1 MSVQLRVV
9 IVTVVLAFGAAAP
22 AQAAPGT
29 PTGLAVADLLADPG
43 VYDPQF
49 TWTAVTGAKGYEV
62 EVNSTDFFAP
72 GSKVCCSNIN
82 FLEPMTTFGTAY
94 SPALVLANNT
104 YYWRVR
110 AVDAADAAGPWA
122 AGPSFTKDF
131 ASAPAVVPSVT
142 NLRLVDTNFATLP
155 EGSSVA
161 TPIVLW
167 DPVPGASSYQVG
179 VAPFTDG
186 ACDWSASGNVR
197 WDKRTATT
205 GWTPLGWSRGINADP
220 LANGEHPED
229 DLITHLDVDQSYCVR
244 VRPVDL
250 SSAQIGG
257 PEIFGDWT
265 YLPAN
270 NVSAFTWSGPPAV
283 AACSP
288 CNPAAGDYLKPVSDS
303 TVGRMPVFTWNA
315 VPGAQS
321 YFVVVARD
329 PQFTTVVDYAYTRVT
344 AYAPRT
350 HTTTTGYADETSD
363 YYWAVL
369 PAAQD
374 NGHGVSTDTVSSNPQ
389 PFTKQATPASLLGPS
404 NGTVVSAAATVFHWT
419 PVVGARRYR
428 LQVSQDPTFV
438 NVLAEQGSTSNG
450 AVTDSTAYTSST
462 AYPTGTTLYWR
473 VQAEAENGSQF
484 VGLRWSATGTF
495 TRTAM
500 SSGGGETPTA
510 DKRFRLTAK
519 GYPVRRVYRTVT
531 ITVRNRATLAP
542 VALAAVRVSG
552 GGVRIV
558 TKRTGSLG
566 KVTFRI
572 RATRYPGT
580 VTYRVSKTGFTTAY
594 LRQSVR
600 RTR

>member
-1 MSVQLRVV
+1 MSIQLRTVLA
-9 IVTVVLAFGAAAP
+9 TVVLALGVAAP
-22 AQAAPGT
+22 AHAAPGT
-29 PTGLAVADLLADPG
+29 PSGLAVVDLLADPG
-43 VYDPQF
+43 VFDPQF
-49 TWTAVTGAKGYEV
+49 TWTAVTGARGYEV
-62 EVNSTDFFAP
+62 EINSTNYWAP
-72 GSKVCCSNIN
+72 GSKVCCSNISSSVK
-82 FLEPMTTFGTAY
+82 MTTFGASY
-94 SPALVLANNT
+94 SPALVLLNNT
-104 YYWRVR
+104 YFWRVR
-110 AVDAADAAGPWA
+110 TVDASNVAGAWA

-142 NLRLVDTNFATLP
+142 NLRLVDLNQDTLP

-161 TPIVLW
+161 APVVLW

-179 VAPFTDG
+179 VSPFTAG

-197 WDKRTATT
+197 WDKRTATA

-220 LANGEHPED
+220 LANGEAPED
-229 DLITHLDVDQSYCVR
+229 DLITHLDAGQAYCVR

-270 NVSAFTWSGPPAV
+270 NTASFTWSGPPAV

-288 CNPAAGDYLKPVSDS
+288 CNPDASDYLRPVSGS
-303 TVGRMPVFTWNA
+303 TVGRMPVFTWSP

-329 PQFTTVVDYAYTRVT
+329 SQFTTVVDYAYTRVT

-350 HTTTTGYADETSD
+350 ASTTTGYADETSD

-369 PAAQD
+369 PAAQA

-389 PFTKQATPASLLGPS
+389 SFVKQATPASLLGPA

-438 NVLAEQGSTSNG
+438 NVLAEQGSLSNG

-473 VQAEAENGSQF
+473 VQAEAENGSKF

-495 TRTAM
+495 TRTAT
-500 SSGGGETPTA
+500 SGGTGTTA
-510 DKRFRLTAK
+510 DQRLSAAIA
-519 GYPVRRVYRTVT
+519 GYPIRRVWRRVT
-531 ITVRNRATLAP
+531 LTIRNRATRAP
-542 VALAAVRVSG
+542 IASAWVKVSG
-552 GGVRIV
+552 AGVRAT
-558 TKRTGSLG
+558 TKRTGTLG
-566 KVTFRI
+566 KVAFRI

-580 VTYRVSKTGFTTAY
+580 VTYRISKAGFRTAY
-594 LRQSVR
+594 VRQSVR
-600 RTR
+600 RR